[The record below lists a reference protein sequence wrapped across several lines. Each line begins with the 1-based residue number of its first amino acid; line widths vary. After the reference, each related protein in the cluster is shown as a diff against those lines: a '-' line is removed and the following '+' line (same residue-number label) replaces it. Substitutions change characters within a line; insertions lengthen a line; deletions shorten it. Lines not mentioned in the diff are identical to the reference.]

1 MNWATA
7 CAPTARPTSSS
18 PSPVREPPAVLIT
31 RPEPGCAETAAAVAA
46 LGWRPLLAPA
56 LVLQPLPPAPDLARP
71 AQALL
76 LPSRASARALAGRL
90 DPALP
95 VLAVGSGT
103 AAEARAAGFTD
114 ITPAEGEAATLAR
127 LAAARLDPA
136 RGPLLLAVGRGYGAA
151 LTAALRGHGFI
162 VRRRVVYAAR
172 PAADL
177 PDSAQAA
184 LRQGTARA
192 ALFLSPRSAEITQAL
207 LRRSG
212 LAETVRGMA
221 AFALSPRIARA
232 LADMPWQAIHAT
244 AMPDPSALLALLGP
258 APGRA
263 PESGHPEPE
272 NEGQE

>member
-1 MNWATA
+1 M
-7 CAPTARPTSSS
+7 
-18 PSPVREPPAVLIT
+18 IT

-56 LVLQPLPPAPDLARP
+56 LVLEALPPAPDLARP
-71 AQALL
+71 TQALL
-76 LPSRASARALAGRL
+76 LPSRAAARALAGKL

-95 VLAVGSGT
+95 VLAVGGGT

-114 ITPAEGEAATLAR
+114 ITPAEGDAATLAA

-136 RGPLLLAVGRGYGAA
+136 RGPLLLAVGQGYGAA
-151 LTAALRGHGFI
+151 LAAALRGRGFS

-172 PAADL
+172 PAAGL
-177 PDSAQAA
+177 PDSTRAA
-184 LRQGTARA
+184 LRQGAARA
-192 ALFLSPRSAEITQAL
+192 ALFLSPRSALITQAL
-207 LRRSG
+207 LRQSG
-212 LAETVRGMA
+212 LVETVRGMA

-244 AMPDPSALLALLGP
+244 AMPDSSALLALLGP
-258 APGRA
+258 APGRG
-263 PESGHPEPE
+263 PEIARPEPE